1 MFTCFFF
8 VILSQFLCAK
18 FLVRK
23 LACIIFFTF
32 KMSECHVSR
41 ITYCVSRFAC
51 HLLKDIAILIWF
63 EPPIIGLKL
72 QQCKVVNL
80 KWVCFAYF
88 WVALEKI
95 CYQRGYL
102 VYYDYAYIAIC
113 DLKCVV
119 FSFVYLLKWVGGHTE
134 KPACYFL
141 VGILFGVKLSNW
153 VLRAPSS
160 KGTDTQT

>member
-1 MFTCFFF
+1 MFTCYFFG
-8 VILSQFLCAK
+8 ILSQFLCAK
-18 FLVRK
+18 FSVRK
-23 LACIIFFTF
+23 FAYVIFFTF
-32 KMSECHVSR
+32 IMSECHVSR

-72 QQCKVVNL
+72 RQCKVVNI
-80 KWVCFAYF
+80 KWVRFAYF
-88 WVALEKI
+88 GVALGEI

-113 DLKCVV
+113 DLKSVV

-134 KPACYFL
+134 RSACYFL
-141 VGILFGVKLSNW
+141 VGILFGVKLCYW

-160 KGTDTQT
+160 KGIGTQT